1 MASKIVDILENSQRC
16 APLASR
22 AYVKVPVRRSKAL
35 LTNTSI
41 IVLCFLIKF
50 MRDRKDSRNLPF
62 YISSEILKNRK
73 EMLREM
79 RKSVKLKESKKKQL

>member
-1 MASKIVDILENSQRC
+1 MKRFRD
-16 APLASR
+16 
-22 AYVKVPVRRSKAL
+22 YVKSDIMFWLKCVMNVRRSKAL

-62 YISSEILKNRK
+62 YIRSEILKNRK